1 MLWSEL
7 NDHYNRAILD
17 AEAQAFK
24 AFRETSAVEQQA
36 SAHHDVLVQHAVAEE
51 DTEAAFERLME
62 TKLHIDKKLNPL
74 EVIQMQLRVASYL
87 SRHFKLYRLENLDT
101 YLRGLRWICDTSEL
115 LATSIK
121 QPVNRNKANTLM
133 RSSYK
138 FCNKKADCQN
148 QYGFLFNKKTKGCIN
163 DHYVHNKIVSDID
176 NLLNYIYKNQESPD
190 QQVNL
195 ETELRKGI
203 ETVNYVINHMNQ
215 ELSSFMLYFGDNKQ
229 RYTIKDFYR
238 HTASKS

>member
-17 AEAQAFK
+17 TEAATFK
-24 AFRETSAVEQQA
+24 AFRDAPHTEEATVTQA
-36 SAHHDVLVQHAVAEE
+36 ALVTPESDE
-51 DTEAAFERLME
+51 DAEAAFERLME
-62 TKLHIDKKLNPL
+62 TKLQMDKKLNAL
-74 EVIQMQLRVASYL
+74 EVIQMQLKVVNHM
-87 SRHFKLYRLENLDT
+87 SRHFKLYRLDNLDT
-101 YLRGLRWICDTSEL
+101 YLRGLHWICDTSEL
-115 LATSIK
+115 LASSIK
-121 QPVNRNKANTLM
+121 QPVNRNKTNILM

-163 DHYVHNKIVSDID
+163 DHYVHNKVVSDID
-176 NLLNYIYKNQESPD
+176 NLLNYIEKNRNCPD
-190 QQVNL
+190 QHVNL

-203 ETVNYVINHMNQ
+203 ETVNYVVNHMHQ

-238 HTASKS
+238 HTPSHTKS